1 MIEVVGV
8 KFDNNNKTIYN
19 FLPDNKKL
27 KKGVTVI
34 VETEKGLEFGKI
46 ELENYLI
53 ENSKINRPL
62 KKIVRIASKNDFLK
76 YKKNEQNEKK
86 ALQYCKNLVRKNN
99 LNMTIVDAHYTF
111 NEEQLIFR
119 FLADSRID
127 FRDLA
132 KDLANKYKTRI
143 ELHQIGSRDK
153 AKEIGGCGMCGQQ
166 LCCSR
171 FLKDLDSVSIN
182 MAKNQNIALNPSKIN
197 GLCGRLLCCLK
208 YENEN
213 YKDCKKCLPKIGQ
226 TVKTEK
232 GEGKVINLDILNKI
246 YFVDI
251 PKVGIIEVEINNES

>member
-46 ELENYLI
+46 ELGNYLI

-111 NEEQLIFR
+111 NEEQLSYERQRQSIQGQIDHLMIFINR
-119 FLADSRID
+119 FRVNANRAP
-127 FRDLA
+127 FDL
-132 KDLANKYKTRI
+132 
-143 ELHQIGSRDK
+143 
-153 AKEIGGCGMCGQQ
+153 
-166 LCCSR
+166 
-171 FLKDLDSVSIN
+171 F
-182 MAKNQNIALNPSKIN
+182 
-197 GLCGRLLCCLK
+197 
-208 YENEN
+208 
-213 YKDCKKCLPKIGQ
+213 
-226 TVKTEK
+226 
-232 GEGKVINLDILNKI
+232 
-246 YFVDI
+246 F
-251 PKVGIIEVEINNES
+251 